1 MGAVGLLYVGAIL
14 FLNGTMLLGWID
26 AKSAA
31 PLNVFVGV
39 LQVVTP
45 TYLIINADGDA
56 TKILAA
62 SGLYLFGFTY
72 LYVGW
77 NLLADLDGSGLGMF
91 SLFVAV
97 AAVVYSVINFRAG
110 DPVFGVIWLY
120 WSFLWVLFFLLLARR
135 REELGRYTGAVA
147 AIQGWVTGALP
158 AFLVLTGNLSF
169 IPANTF
175 ASILGVFAIVAF
187 GALFFVMHKP
197 TTVSAA
203 GTPVRPP
210 TVSTQH

>member
-97 AAVVYSVINFRAG
+97 AAVVYSVISFRAG

-175 ASILGVFAIVAF
+175 ASILGVFAIIAF

>member
-31 PLNVFVGV
+31 PLNVFVGL

-45 TYLIINADGDA
+45 TYLIISANGDM
-56 TKILAA
+56 TKILGA

-77 NLLADLDGSGLGMF
+77 NLLGNLDGTGVGMF

-97 AAVVYSVINFRAG
+97 AAVVFSVINFHAG

-120 WSFLWVLFFLLLARR
+120 WAYLWLLFFFLLARKR
-135 REELGRYTGAVA
+135 DGLGKYTGAVA
-147 AIQGWVTGALP
+147 AVEGWVTGALP
-158 AFLVLTGNLSF
+158 AFLLLTGHITF
-169 IPANTF
+169 IAANTF
-175 ASILGVFAIVAF
+175 AIILAVFAVVVF
-187 GALFFVMHKP
+187 GALFFTMRKP
-197 TTVSAA
+197 TAVAA
-203 GTPVRPP
+203 
-210 TVSTQH
+210 S

>member
-26 AKSAA
+26 PKSAA
-31 PLNVFVGV
+31 PLNIFVGV
-39 LQVVTP
+39 LQVITP

-77 NLLADLDGSGLGMF
+77 NLLGNLDGTGLGMF

-97 AAVVYSVINFRAG
+97 SAVVYSIISFDAS

-120 WSFLWVLFFLLLARR
+120 WAFLWSLFYLLLGRKQDG
-135 REELGRYTGAVA
+135 LGRYTGAVA
-147 AIQGWVTGALP
+147 AIQGIVTGALP
-158 AFLVLTGNLSF
+158 AFLLLTGRFDF
-169 IPANTF
+169 IAARTF
-175 ASILGVFAIVAF
+175 AIILAAFAVVVF
-187 GALFFVMHKP
+187 GALYFTMRQP
-197 TTVSAA
+197 A
-203 GTPVRPP
+203 P
-210 TVSTQH
+210 TVAAARSPQPA